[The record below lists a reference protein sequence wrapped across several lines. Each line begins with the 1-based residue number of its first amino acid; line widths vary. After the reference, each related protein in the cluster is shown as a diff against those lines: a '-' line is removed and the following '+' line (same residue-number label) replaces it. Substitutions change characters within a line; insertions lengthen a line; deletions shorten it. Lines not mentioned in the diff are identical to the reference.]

1 MAEKGFDLEWNGDTI
16 VNQYRQ
22 AQVDAIN
29 EIAVK
34 CVQTATPAPPHPFKT
49 GLAQGSVKALPAQ
62 VKGSGVFTIWGS
74 FDVNYYIHLELRGN
88 MLRNAADEVYPQL
101 PAAIR
106 KHAKQARSS
115 IGRSIPVGAGVAMSD
130 LGR

>member
-1 MAEKGFDLEWNGDTI
+1 M
-16 VNQYRQ
+16 
-22 AQVDAIN
+22 
-29 EIAVK
+29 
-34 CVQTATPAPPHPFKT
+34 QTATPAPPHPFKT

-62 VKGSGVFTIWGS
+62 VQGETVFTIWGS

-88 MLRNAADEVYPQL
+88 MLRNSADENYPNL
-101 PAAIR
+101 PKAIR

-115 IGRSIPVGAGVAMSD
+115 IGSSIPVGAGVAMTH

>member
-1 MAEKGFDLEWNGDTI
+1 MAEKGFDLEWNGDAI

-22 AQVDAIN
+22 AQVDGIN

-34 CVQTATPAPPHPFKT
+34 CAVNAAQNTPVVT

-62 VKGSGVFTIWGS
+62 VRGETVFTIWGS
-74 FDVNYYIHLELRGN
+74 FDVNYYIYLELRKN
-88 MLRNAADEVYPQL
+88 MLRNAADEFYSQL

-106 KHAKQARSS
+106 KYAKQARSS